1 MKTMIIPG
9 FTREITQKEIENN
22 RKFLD
27 ACDEKSIVE
36 LEEMLMKEDLNYVE
50 RMSVEITISNKSKEE
65 YTEEQ
70 VFDEIFRQLDE
81 EDYLRKNG
89 TSKPYEN

>member
-1 MKTMIIPG
+1 M
-9 FTREITQKEIENN
+9 
-22 RKFLD
+22 
-27 ACDEKSIVE
+27 AEK
-36 LEEMLMKEDLNYVE
+36 LNYVE

-70 VFDEIFRQLDE
+70 VFDEIYRQLDE

-89 TSKPYEN
+89 TSKPYAN

>member
-1 MKTMIIPG
+1 MKTMIVPG
-9 FTREITQKEIENN
+9 VVRDITQKEINDN

-27 ACDEKSIVE
+27 ECDKKSIEE
-36 LEEMLMKEDLNYVE
+36 LEKMLMAEKLNYVE

-70 VFDEIFRQLDE
+70 VFDEIYRQLDE

-89 TSKPYEN
+89 TSKPYAN